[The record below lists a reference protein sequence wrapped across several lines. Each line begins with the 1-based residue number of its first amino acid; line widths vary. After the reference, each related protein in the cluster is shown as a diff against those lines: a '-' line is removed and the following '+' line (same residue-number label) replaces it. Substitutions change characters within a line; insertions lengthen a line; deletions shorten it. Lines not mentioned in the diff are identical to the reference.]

1 MHDSM
6 FDAFVWYQD
15 AKPSER
21 DMMDVG
27 VLSRGAARASG
38 Q

>member
-6 FDAFVWYQD
+6 FDAFVANQA

-21 DMMDVG
+21 DMMDIG